1 MPIAKLRAAKQ
12 RDPLFPI
19 IFSVIIASV
28 LMVYPLSYALSGW
41 RPLIMMMVMLF
52 WVLCQPTWSGIW
64 FAFAVGIFTDL
75 LLDAPLGLNALS
87 FVLITFVSRFLTR
100 ERRIMTFANIWVI
113 ATLAVVAHLFI
124 TWIAQIMI
132 GAQFPLARHW
142 QPLLSSVL
150 TFPIVYFILKK
161 WRV

>member
-28 LMVYPLSYALSGW
+28 LMVYPLSYAISGW
-41 RPLIMMMVMLF
+41 RPLFMMMVMLF

-75 LLDAPLGLNALS
+75 LLDTPLGLNALS

-132 GAQFPLARHW
+132 GAQFSLARHW

-150 TFPIVYFILKK
+150 TFQIGRAHV
-161 WRV
+161 